1 MRTQHSEPATE
12 RRTVAEPTAADRA
25 RVDELDLALV
35 HALQINTRAPWTL
48 IGEALDID
56 PVTAARRWERL
67 ARSGAAW
74 VDGYL
79 ALDRDEGSVY
89 AQVEIDTGGHLPED
103 VLTSL
108 AADSRML
115 SLKQTSGGRDLLA
128 IVGASSFDDL
138 AHYTGER
145 ISRLPG
151 VRGTRIHVIT
161 AVPFEGAQWRLRSL
175 TPAQRT
181 LLRPEY
187 PKNAAAESPVPDE
200 PIRPIDRRI
209 AHALGSDGRMPLSGL
224 ARATGASTAT
234 IRRRL
239 RVLTAGGRLS
249 LRCTL
254 ARPLTEFPVSAVY
267 FGSVPAENLDPAVQA
282 LRTLPGLRMCS
293 ITAGTHNLILDIWLR
308 TLAEVHTTEALLNRR
323 LADLGLRITE
333 RAVVLR
339 TLKHA
344 GRLLDRRGHSV
355 GAVPLRSTGD

>member
-1 MRTQHSEPATE
+1 MQYSETHGVPSAG
-12 RRTVAEPTAADRA
+12 P
-25 RVDELDLALV
+25 DELDLALV
-35 HALQINTRAPWTL
+35 HALQINTRAPWSL
-48 IGEALDID
+48 VGRALGID
-56 PVTAARRWERL
+56 PVTAARRWDRL
-67 ARSGAAW
+67 SRTGAAW

-108 AADSRML
+108 AADRRML

-138 AHYTGER
+138 ARYTGER
-145 ISRLPG
+145 VSRLPG

-161 AVPFEGAQWRLRSL
+161 AVPVEGAQWRLRSL
-175 TPAQRT
+175 TPAQRA
-181 LLRPEY
+181 LLRPDHGDAT
-187 PKNAAAESPVPDE
+187 AAPDE
-200 PIRPIDRRI
+200 PVRPLDRRI
-209 AHALGSDGRMPLSGL
+209 AHALGSDGRMPMTEL
-224 ARATGASTAT
+224 ARATGVSAPTV
-234 IRRRL
+234 RRRL
-239 RVLTAGGRLS
+239 RALLSGGRLS

-267 FGSVPAENLDPAVQA
+267 FGAVPAENLDAAVQA

-293 ITAGTHNLILDIWLR
+293 ITAGTHNLILDIWVRSL
-308 TLAEVHTTEALLNRR
+308 TEVHTTEALLNSR
-323 LADLGLRITE
+323 LAQLGLRITE

-355 GAVPLRSTGD
+355 GAVPLNSAGPQAT

>member
-1 MRTQHSEPATE
+1 MQQSEPQD
-12 RRTVAEPTAADRA
+12 PDRA
-25 RVDELDLALV
+25 RLDELDLALV

-48 IGEALDID
+48 VGEALGID

-67 ARSGAAW
+67 ARTGAAW

-79 ALDRDEGSVY
+79 SLDRDEGSVY
-89 AQVEIDTGGHLPED
+89 AQVEIETGGQLSED

-115 SLKQTSGGRDLLA
+115 SLKQTSGGRDLLG

-138 AHYTGER
+138 ARYAGER
-145 ISRLPG
+145 VARLPG
-151 VRGTRIHVIT
+151 VRGTRLHVIT
-161 AVPFEGAQWRLRSL
+161 AVPVEGAQWRMRSL
-175 TPAQRT
+175 TPAQRA

-187 PKNAAAESPVPDE
+187 PDASGNVPDE
-200 PIRPIDRRI
+200 PIRAVDRRI
-209 AHALGSDGRMPLSGL
+209 AHALGTDGRMPLSAL

-234 IRRRL
+234 VRRRL
-239 RVLTAGGRLS
+239 RTLTAGGRLS

-254 ARPLTEFPVSAVY
+254 ARPLTEFPVSVVY
-267 FGSVPAENLDPAVQA
+267 FGAVPAENLEAAVRA

-293 ITAGTHNLILDIWLR
+293 ITASTHNLILDIWVR
-308 TLAEVHTTEALLNRR
+308 SLAEVHTTEALLNRR
-323 LADLGLRITE
+323 LAQLGLRITE

-344 GRLLDRRGHSV
+344 GRLLDRRGRSV
-355 GAVPLRSTGD
+355 AAVPLNSVRPEGR

>member
-1 MRTQHSEPATE
+1 MNTQLSDPA
-12 RRTVAEPTAADRA
+12 VAEPAVADRT
-25 RVDELDLALV
+25 RIDELDLQLV

-67 ARSGAAW
+67 ARTGAAW

-128 IVGASSFDDL
+128 IVGAASFDDL
-138 AHYTGER
+138 ARYTGER

-161 AVPFEGAQWRLRSL
+161 AVPVEGAQWRLRSL
-175 TPAQRT
+175 TPSQRA

-187 PKNAAAESPVPDE
+187 PEAESPVPDE
-200 PIRPIDRRI
+200 PIRPVDRRI
-209 AHALGSDGRMPLSGL
+209 AHALGTDGRMSLTGL

-234 IRRRL
+234 VRRRL
-239 RVLTAGGRLS
+239 RALSAGGRLS

-267 FGSVPAENLDPAVQA
+267 FGSVPAENLDTAVQA

-355 GAVPLRSTGD
+355 GAVPLSSTDG

>member
-1 MRTQHSEPATE
+1 MRL
-12 RRTVAEPTAADRA
+12 
-25 RVDELDLALV
+25 DELDLALV

-48 IGEALDID
+48 IGEELGID

-67 ARSGAAW
+67 ARTGAAW

-79 ALDRDEGSVY
+79 SLDRDEGSVY
-89 AQVEIDTGGHLPED
+89 AQVEIETGGQLPED

-138 AHYTGER
+138 ARYAGER
-145 ISRLPG
+145 VARLPG
-151 VRGTRIHVIT
+151 VRGPRLHVIT
-161 AVPFEGAQWRLRSL
+161 AVPVEGAQWRMRSL

-181 LLRPEY
+181 LLRPEV
-187 PKNAAAESPVPDE
+187 PGGVPDE
-200 PIRPIDRRI
+200 PIRPVDRRI
-209 AHALGSDGRMPLSGL
+209 AHALGTDGRMPLSAL
-224 ARATGASTAT
+224 ARATGTSTAT
-234 IRRRL
+234 VRRRL
-239 RVLTAGGRLS
+239 RTLTAGGRLS

-254 ARPLTEFPVSAVY
+254 ARPLTEFPVSVVY
-267 FGSVPAENLDPAVQA
+267 FGAVPAENLDAAVRA

-293 ITAGTHNLILDIWLR
+293 ITASTHNLILDIWVR
-308 TLAEVHTTEALLNRR
+308 SLAEVHTTEALLNRR
-323 LADLGLRITE
+323 LAQLELRITE

-355 GAVPLRSTGD
+355 AAVPLNSVLPDGC

>member
-1 MRTQHSEPATE
+1 MNTQHSEPS
-12 RRTVAEPTAADRA
+12 VVDRA
-25 RVDELDLALV
+25 RIDELDLALV
-35 HALQINTRAPWTL
+35 HALQVNTRAPWTL

-89 AQVEIDTGGHLPED
+89 AQVEIDTGGHLPEEA
-103 VLTSL
+103 LTSL

-138 AHYTGER
+138 ARYTGER

-175 TPAQRT
+175 TPSQRAV
-181 LLRPEY
+181 LRPES
-187 PKNAAAESPVPDE
+187 PRNTAVESPVPDE

-209 AHALGSDGRMPLSGL
+209 AHALGTDGRMPLSGL

-234 IRRRL
+234 VRRRL

>member
-1 MRTQHSEPATE
+1 MNTQHSEPVVEPAIAE
-12 RRTVAEPTAADRA
+12 RPVHLDRT

-48 IGEALDID
+48 IGEALGID

-103 VLTSL
+103 VLASL

-138 AHYTGER
+138 ARYTGER

-161 AVPFEGAQWRLRSL
+161 AVPVEGAQWRLRSL
-175 TPAQRT
+175 TPAQRA

-187 PKNAAAESPVPDE
+187 ADAGGGCAVPDE
-200 PIRPIDRRI
+200 PIRPVDRRI
-209 AHALGSDGRMPLSGL
+209 AHALGTDGRMPLSGL

-234 IRRRL
+234 VRRRL
-239 RVLTAGGRLS
+239 RALSAGGRLS

-267 FGSVPAENLDPAVQA
+267 FGSVPAENLDTAVQA

-355 GAVPLRSTGD
+355 GAVPLSSTDG